1 MPHNAQNWVKDRIKK
16 DEIEKYLEN
25 GHDFIDDKKIRR
37 LIDETDA
44 PKPERVREILEKSL
58 RIETLT
64 LEESAELIAVKDPV
78 MIEEMKKV
86 ALAVKLKVYDNRVV
100 TFAPLYLGNKCIN
113 NCAYCGFRTGNEGS
127 KRRVLDMAEVKKE
140 TEVLAGVIGHKR
152 LIAVYGEHPETDI
165 DYICDSLKAIY
176 EVKVPARKGY
186 GEIRRV
192 NVNAAPM
199 QIEELVKLKR
209 AGIGTYQVFQ
219 ETYDRELYT
228 QLHPAQTVKGDY
240 RWRLYAHHRAMDA
253 GIDDVGLGALF
264 GLGDWRFEVLGLLS
278 HAKDL
283 EKRFNV
289 GPHTISFPRMEFAQN
304 SDYATNSPNHVSDDD
319 FLKIILVIRL
329 SVPHTGMIVTA
340 RETADIRRQAIQMG
354 CTQTDASTQIGIGA
368 YADGMT
374 KRETQ
379 EEEKQQFILGDT
391 RSLDEVIRDFAKLG
405 YITSFCTA
413 GYRCGR
419 TGGCILDK
427 LKDGSEGK
435 LCKLN
440 AVITF
445 KEWLED
451 FGSPETQVI
460 GQKVIDK
467 ELAEIKAKLPGI
479 YDRLMA
485 MYQRTASG
493 ERDLYF

>member
-1 MPHNAQNWVKDRIKK
+1 MD
-16 DEIEKYLEN
+16 
-25 GHDFIDDKKIRR
+25 
-37 LIDETDA
+37 
-44 PKPERVREILEKSL
+44 
-58 RIETLT
+58 
-64 LEESAELIAVKDPV
+64 
-78 MIEEMKKV
+78 
-86 ALAVKLKVYDNRVV
+86 
-100 TFAPLYLGNKCIN
+100 
-113 NCAYCGFRTGNEGS
+113 
-127 KRRVLDMAEVKKE
+127 
-140 TEVLAGVIGHKR
+140 
-152 LIAVYGEHPETDI
+152 
-165 DYICDSLKAIY
+165 
-176 EVKVPARKGY
+176 
-186 GEIRRV
+186 
-192 NVNAAPM
+192 
-199 QIEELVKLKR
+199 IEELGKLKR

-219 ETYDRELYT
+219 ETYDRELYAK
-228 QLHPAQTVKGDY
+228 LHPAQTLKGDF
-240 RWRLYAHHRAMDA
+240 RWRLYTHHRAMEA

-278 HAKDL
+278 HAKAL
-283 EKRFNV
+283 EKKFNV
-289 GPHTISFPRMEFAQN
+289 GPHTISFPRMEHAQN
-304 SDYATNSPNHVSDDD
+304 SDYAKHSPHRVSDDD

-329 SVPHTGMIVTA
+329 AVPHTGMIVTA

-354 CTQTDASTQIGIGA
+354 CTQTDASTQIGVGA
-368 YADGMT
+368 YADGKL

-379 EEEKQQFILGDT
+379 EEDKQQFILGDT
-391 RSLDEVIRDFAKLG
+391 RSLDEVIREFAQLG

-451 FGSPETQVI
+451 FASSETQAI

-467 ELAEIKAKLPGI
+467 ELAEIKERIPGI
-479 YDRLMA
+479 YDRLIA
-485 MYQRTASG
+485 MYQRTANG